1 MRWRARTGA
10 NFAAAFAEREDL
22 AGIEQTSGI
31 EGVVDAAHEVEIGVG
46 EKKRHQLGLFHAD
59 AVFAG
64 ECATNFHAIADD
76 FRGGLHGMFELPPIA
91 RIVENDGMKVAVAGV
106 ENIANVE
113 TISRADLA
121 DAAKR
126 LRKFGARN
134 DAVENIV
141 AGSEAAKSAKGV
153 LAAFPEK
160 FAFGVVAGKAD
171 FAGVV
176 GVRNFPDGSSLS
188 RDGLREALDFE
199 EKNRGAVPRETGVD
213 EVFDD
218 TECPAIEH
226 FASRGNDG
234 ARGNVHDGFGG
245 VVDGIEDREER
256 FDGFGLAGELH
267 GDFGDERQRAFR
279 TDQDAG
285 QVVARSVTLGAADPH
300 NFAVGKDQFERGDV
314 IGGDAIGERV
324 GTTGVFGDVAADGAG
339 LLAGGIW
346 REVKAVRCGGEAKIE
361 IDHAGLDD
369 GALVLRVEGE
379 NAVHARKNDHHA
391 AGAGERSAGKTGPGA
406 TAHDGGIVLSGKFH
420 DLRDLLRRGGKHD
433 DVGAA
438 FLNRSVVFVEND
450 IFRLKK
456 NGGRAEKVFEIA
468 KKARI
473 HSVRLLTGCRRNIL
487 HELQRR

>member
-46 EKKRHQLGLFHAD
+46 KRKRHQLGLFHAD

-199 EKNRGAVPRETGVD
+199 EKNRGAVPRETGVA

-226 FASRGNDG
+226 FANRGNDG

-285 QVVARSVTLGAADPH
+285 QVGR
-300 NFAVGKDQFERGDV
+300 
-314 IGGDAIGERV
+314 
-324 GTTGVFGDVAADGAG
+324 
-339 LLAGGIW
+339 
-346 REVKAVRCGGEAKIE
+346 
-361 IDHAGLDD
+361 HAGARHRNHRDRKSTRLNSSH
-369 GALVLRVEGE
+369 GYISY
-379 NAVHARKNDHHA
+379 AV
-391 AGAGERSAGKTGPGA
+391 
-406 TAHDGGIVLSGKFH
+406 FC
-420 DLRDLLRRGGKHD
+420 
-433 DVGAA
+433 
-438 FLNRSVVFVEND
+438 
-450 IFRLKK
+450 LKK
-456 NGGRAEKVFEIA
+456 KQYDP
-468 KKARI
+468 
-473 HSVRLLTGCRRNIL
+473 LTEYRVN
-487 HELQRR
+487 